1 MSPFKRLHPVLVLLL
16 VKEVASIL
24 GPVLPALV
32 LPLVFVMLIVM
43 TTMTVVKI
51 KKLGV
56 VTDAQTKL
64 AQIMMQL
71 RSWMMVAVTS
81 VSW

>member
-1 MSPFKRLHPVLVLLL
+1 
-16 VKEVASIL
+16 
-24 GPVLPALV
+24 VLPALV